1 MAEQVNVAL
10 DNASTVEFFGPS
22 RICAAAAEQIIFVYT
37 CNHPFLKYLD
47 TALQLVGF

>member
-22 RICAAAAEQIIFVYT
+22 RMPQCAAA
-37 CNHPFLKYLD
+37 H
-47 TALQLVGF
+47 